1 MRNIEIRV
9 RAKERGVFLWEIA
22 SAMGVSDMTITRKL
36 RKELSTAEKEKLLEV
51 IDYLAQAK
59 REVE

>member
-36 RKELSTAEKEKLLEV
+36 RKELSTAEKEKLMEV

>member
-1 MRNIEIRV
+1 MKNIEIRV
-9 RAKERGVFLWEIA
+9 QAKEKGVFLWEIA

-51 IDYLAQAK
+51 IDYLAREK